1 MKFEQTIYSSYKI
14 IKEIIK
20 ILEVIKMA
28 KNEAIRPY
36 LNEVGRTSQEVFNMF
51 DKIANRTNNL
61 KWQQNLL
68 KFRENMQEL
77 VDAARKGL
85 NLVQDSEEKED
96 VFCELDAI
104 ITKIGTFIDNEIFGD
119 QFFFLRDDFDKARLH
134 LTGFLLQQLG

>member
-1 MKFEQTIYSSYKI
+1 MNLEQTIYSSYKI

-20 ILEVIKMA
+20 ILGVIKMA

-68 KFRENMQEL
+68 KFRENIQEL
-77 VDAARKGL
+77 MDAAQKGL

-96 VFCELDAI
+96 VIYELDAI
-104 ITKIGTFIDNEIFGD
+104 VTKIGTFIDNEIFGD
-119 QFFFLRDDFDKARLH
+119 HFFSLRDDFDKSRLH
-134 LTGFLLQQLG
+134 LVEFLLQQLG

>member
-1 MKFEQTIYSSYKI
+1 
-14 IKEIIK
+14 
-20 ILEVIKMA
+20 MA